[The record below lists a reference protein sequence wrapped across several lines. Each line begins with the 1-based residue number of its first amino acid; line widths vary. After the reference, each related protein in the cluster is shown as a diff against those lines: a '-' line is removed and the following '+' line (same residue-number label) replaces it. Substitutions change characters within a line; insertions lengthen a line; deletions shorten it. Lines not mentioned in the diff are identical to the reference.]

1 MAAAG
6 PGQVAGHC
14 CEAND
19 WPAADR
25 AGSDLIHGGCFQE
38 PVRLRRL
45 APRLEQHLHARQ
57 GGGVQVDGLLRRP
70 PADDRHAA
78 AGAACQQLQCP
89 MAGRAVRID
98 EQECQRLTPVA
109 GEAPGGMGAAGQV
122 DLRGGIAGGERCMA
136 YERRWDL
143 WKCAP
148 EDRPQP
154 GDPFPTREAMMALL
168 HQVRKAAQTT
178 LDNLSEEA
186 LTARTVTHSIKKSRA
201 DFYMRAIYH
210 AMSHLRQIWLLRGA
224 LGLAEGPWPEQH
236 WS

>member
-1 MAAAG
+1 MAIG
-6 PGQVAGHC
+6 KHDCKV
-14 CEAND
+14 
-19 WPAADR
+19 AADIDLR
-25 AGSDLIHGGCFQE
+25 GAIAVGLDEAFTALEEAIHDLSDE
-38 PVRLRRL
+38 
-45 APRLEQHLHARQ
+45 
-57 GGGVQVDGLLRRP
+57 
-70 PADDRHAA
+70 
-78 AGAACQQLQCP
+78 QLQ
-89 MAGRAVRID
+89 D
-98 EQECQRLTPVA
+98 FPVA
-109 GEAPGGMGAAGQV
+109 GKNNIAWIVMHCLDNLDQCAN
-122 DLRGGIAGGERCMA
+122 GIAGGERCMA

-168 HQVRKAAQTT
+168 HQVRKVAQTT